1 MTHLFRE
8 LVVGGVLLAPFVTY
22 AVAALVMF
30 LYLFG
35 RSCALPGFAKL
46 FSHPSIAELSLYV
59 TILGLLTVLF

>member
-1 MTHLFRE
+1 MTHAFSE

-30 LYLFG
+30 LIL
-35 RSCALPGFAKL
+35 RPILHLIGFARL